1 MNNQLINR
9 ITSYYMLRNLILN
22 LSITMNLFK
31 ASSLIFCNA
40 ANSISAFSLQ
50 SVSGLR
56 NRIIPQLG
64 LCSLKVNSPKSLS
77 DVIMSRLFK
86 RAYSIISES
95 VAPFIISLTAR
106 ISTLFSLKMEI
117 IGYSIF
123 SSAKY
128 LIRMPMVLLFHF
140 LTTRLRKPCRQ
151 TGHPLSDQDSFGLFP
166 ETFDHWTSFQ
176 VVVLQI
182 SGYPLSQVCH
192 IGYSDWSRY
201 CHSSFSSQLLFLQ
214 KYGKRVVSQ
223 NRFIWIAISFVIATP
238 IAYYAMNKWLENFA
252 YKTDLSWWIFA
263 LAGML
268 ALGIALLTV
277 SWQSWRAATRNP
289 VEALRYE

>member
-1 MNNQLINR
+1 
-9 ITSYYMLRNLILN
+9 MLRNLILN

-31 ASSLIFCNA
+31 ASLLIFFNA

-50 SVSGLR
+50 SASGLR

-77 DVIMSRLFK
+77 EVIMSRLFK
-86 RAYSIISES
+86 KAYSTISES

-128 LIRMPMVLLFHF
+128 LIRMPMVWLLHS
-140 LTTRLRKPCRQ
+140 LSLKLRRPGRQ
-151 TGHPLSDQDSFGLFP
+151 KGLPLSSQDSSELCP
-166 ETFDHWTSFQ
+166 EIFARWTFSRAL
-176 VVVLQI
+176 VLQV
-182 SGYPLSQVCH
+182 SGCLLSQVSH
-192 IGYSDWSRY
+192 KEYLDWSRY
-201 CHSSFSSQLLFLQ
+201 YHSSFSSQLLFLQ
-214 KYGKRVVSQ
+214 KYGKRVVFQ
-223 NRFIWIAISFVIATP
+223 NMIIWVAIAFVIATP
-238 IAYYAMNKWLENFA
+238 IAWYAMNKWLENFA
-252 YKTDLSWWIFA
+252 YKTELSWWIFA

-277 SWQSWRAATRNP
+277 SWSRLIGRRQLRETRWRR
-289 VEALRYE
+289 